1 MRLGLSRFTAFSKF
15 QSESSSLWQSQPS
28 GRNITANLRNKT
40 LSKPAVEAG
49 VSPAILEFAVDMA
62 ASTGSVRQY
71 IHWFVSGSAPR
82 AGRHSHSKRTPEI
95 PVDAKFLREFPGCPQ
110 CEGRDAR
117 SRHWHLRDTVARYR
131 PRESNQNQEIA

>member
-49 VSPAILEFAVDMA
+49 VSPAILEFAVDTA
-62 ASTGSVRQY
+62 ASTGSVQQY
-71 IHWFVSGSAPR
+71 TIGSSADLHHAR
-82 AGRHSHSKRTPEI
+82 VVI
-95 PVDAKFLREFPGCPQ
+95 PTRNELRKFPWMQ
-110 CEGRDAR
+110 NSCE
-117 SRHWHLRDTVARYR
+117 
-131 PRESNQNQEIA
+131 NF